1 MSEYISEELSLELL
15 ETCRHH
21 KMRLATAESCT
32 GGLIIAALTDIA
44 GFSDVIDRGFITYS
58 NDAKSDLLD
67 VPRDMLVQYGAVSRE
82 VAIAMAEGGLKNSQ
96 TDLCIAVTGIAG
108 PGGATLTKP
117 VGLVHMA
124 VARKGHPT
132 LHQEMNYPDQTRH
145 QVRMA
150 TVQSALHLCLKALA
164 KD

>member
-1 MSEYISEELSLELL
+1 MSEYISEELSLKLL
-15 ETCRHH
+15 QACRQH
-21 KMRLATAESCT
+21 KMTLATAESCT

-44 GFSDVIDRGFITYS
+44 GSSDVVDRGFITYS
-58 NDAKSDLLD
+58 NNAKSDLLG
-67 VPRDMLVQYGAVSRE
+67 VPRAMLAQYGAVSGE
-82 VAIAMAEGGLKNSQ
+82 VAIAMAEGGLKNAQ

-117 VGLVHMA
+117 VGLVYMA

-132 LHQEMNYPDQTRH
+132 LHQEMHYHNKSRH

-164 KD
+164 